1 MHVPESKRIM
11 SLLIMLLTTSFVFAQ
26 VTVTGNVR
34 DERGDE
40 VIGAT
45 VLLIGSQHGVI
56 TDVDG
61 NFKLNVPNAK
71 TAVLQI
77 SYVGYETQKI
87 ALKGKTKISV
97 TLAEVANA
105 LNEVMVVAYGTQKK
119 ETLTGAISSVKT
131 DGLLRSP
138 NASIASSLAG
148 QVTGLSSVST
158 SGQPGKEDPSIYIRG
173 VGSLTEGASSPLILV
188 DGVERSFFQM
198 DPNEIE
204 SVTVLKDA
212 SATAV
217 FGVRGANGV
226 ILVTTRRGQE
236 GKATISITSSVG
248 VQQPTRILK
257 MADSY
262 TYATLFNE
270 MNDNDGKSKHTFD
283 DYALERFRLG
293 DDPIMYPNM
302 NWRKYIMKNS
312 SIQTQHNLNISGGTD
327 RVRYFIS
334 MGFYGRTDFS
344 DNLKNWITII
354 IIAIP
359 DITTEVTSTLTSP
372 NLRC

>member
-1 MHVPESKRIM
+1 
-11 SLLIMLLTTSFVFAQ
+11 
-26 VTVTGNVR
+26 
-34 DERGDE
+34 
-40 VIGAT
+40 
-45 VLLIGSQHGVI
+45 
-56 TDVDG
+56 
-61 NFKLNVPNAK
+61 
-71 TAVLQI
+71 
-77 SYVGYETQKI
+77 
-87 ALKGKTKISV
+87 
-97 TLAEVANA
+97 
-105 LNEVMVVAYGTQKK
+105 
-119 ETLTGAISSVKT
+119 
-131 DGLLRSP
+131 
-138 NASIASSLAG
+138 
-148 QVTGLSSVST
+148 
-158 SGQPGKEDPSIYIRG
+158 
-173 VGSLTEGASSPLILV
+173 
-188 DGVERSFFQM
+188 M

-359 DITTEVTSTLTSP
+359 DITTVATSTLTSLS
-372 NLRC
+372 LRC